1 MNKIIYLFFILLITS
16 CTQPPMYYWEDYSK
30 TLYKYKK
37 DLTPEMLDKHKIELL
52 KIIEK
57 SEKKDVRVPP
67 GVNAELG
74 YILLIEGQK
83 DQAILYFKKE
93 KLTYPESTKFIDDLT
108 QNINE
113 ENKDEN

>member
-1 MNKIIYLFFILLITS
+1 
-16 CTQPPMYYWEDYSK
+16 MYYWEDYSK

-74 YILLIEGQK
+74 YIFLIEGQK
-83 DQAILYFKKE
+83 DQAILYLKKE
-93 KLTYPESTKFIDDLT
+93 KLTYPESTKFIDDFT
-108 QNINE
+108 QNING
-113 ENKDEN
+113 ENQDEN